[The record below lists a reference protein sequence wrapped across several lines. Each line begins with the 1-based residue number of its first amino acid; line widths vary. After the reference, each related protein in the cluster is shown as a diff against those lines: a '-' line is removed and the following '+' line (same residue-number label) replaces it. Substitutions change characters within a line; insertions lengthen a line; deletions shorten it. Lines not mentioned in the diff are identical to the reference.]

1 MASFP
6 IPWLSEVA
14 NRLQSFGF
22 ANFGTTQP
30 TSTISRDR
38 TPSAPKVSRLAAVNA
53 VPYEIWVMIY
63 DYLATKELKAISLCS
78 RAHRE
83 RLIPLLYAHIL
94 LSEASVQGFQ
104 SGSLKDCRSLV
115 REVTFDG
122 LCDDSSIHKTIDLCN
137 LYCASLEIF
146 SNLMGVHIRFATT
159 TDYETAIP
167 RAISRKLSSYPLF
180 KNLRKLCFEA
190 KFIGYEDPAFRNWD
204 ITRARLSIEEKE
216 FFGNELNGTSS
227 KQEDYNFFPDSL
239 EVASGFSFEGSL
251 FVRPFKTLFLRQFY
265 YPWTFYFN
273 SASTLRSL
281 TIHMLHGFGRHKP
294 AVVFPEVQFLH
305 MIVKHGIDSKMIDIM
320 SEMCPAV
327 QHLHLEGPHSNSDK
341 TQRSGGATIYYL
353 SIRNFEYLRTARL
366 PWPYNPDTHLNHN
379 SRWATAVVL
388 SHSIK
393 HWTGYTSNSFY
404 MTSLQQVDFAKAE
417 KQDINPVPYSS
428 LGPSSVEEGVTEVI
442 RLLKREDGN
451 WGRDSSFNQQDPEYW
466 YPYWDYSCH

>member
-6 IPWLSEVA
+6 ILWLSKVA

-22 ANFGTTQP
+22 ANYGTQP
-30 TSTISRDR
+30 TSTISINK
-38 TPSAPKVSRLAAVNA
+38 TPSVPEVSRPAAVNA

-63 DYLATKELKAISLCS
+63 DYLATKELKAISSCS
-78 RAHRE
+78 RLHRE

-94 LSEASVQGFQ
+94 LSEASIQGFQ
-104 SGSLKDCRSLV
+104 SGNLKYCRSLV

-122 LCDDSSIHKTIDLCN
+122 LCDDSSIHKTIDLCS

-146 SNLMGVHIRFATT
+146 PNLMGVHIPFATT
-159 TDYETAIP
+159 TNYEAAIP
-167 RAISRKLSSYPLF
+167 RAIARKLSSYPLF

-190 KFIGYEDPAFRNWD
+190 KFISYEDPAFGNWD
-204 ITRARLSIEEKE
+204 ITRARLSIEEKD
-216 FFGNELNGTSS
+216 FFGNELTGTSS
-227 KQEDYNFFPDSL
+227 KQEEYDFFPDSL

-251 FVRPFKTLFLRQFY
+251 FVRPFKTPFLRQFY

-273 SASTLRSL
+273 SASKLKSL

-305 MIVKHGIDSKMIDIM
+305 IIVKHGINSKMIDIM

-327 QHLHLEGPHSNSDK
+327 QHLYLEGQHSNSD
-341 TQRSGGATIYYL
+341 TSQRSGGATVYYL
-353 SIRNFEYLRTARL
+353 SIRKFEYLRTARL
-366 PWPYNPDTHLNHN
+366 PWPYNPDARLNHN

-388 SHSIK
+388 SHSVK
-393 HWTGYTSNSFY
+393 HWTGYLSNSFY
-404 MTSLQQVDFAKAE
+404 MTSLQRVDFAKSE
-417 KQDINPVPYSS
+417 KQDINPIPYSS
-428 LGPSSVEEGVTEVI
+428 VGPNSIEEGVTEVI

-451 WGRDSSFNQQDPEYW
+451 WGRDSSFNQQEPEYW
-466 YPYWDYSCH
+466 DPYWDYSCH